1 MNVSKMSKRK
11 LKLPKKKK
19 QNKIDE
25 GPYVPHPCYWDKEL
39 RTGVDLIT
47 LPELKFTVSPEWRK
61 ERNEQLRNS
70 KWEFAKTE
78 KNTQSKQ
85 NRIIAKQ
92 IYWEANE
99 KVLSHQCDVLCIKY
113 NEPEPIPN
121 KLKHRWLNDEQKRK
135 NAKYVD
141 KWNHWLFN
149 DDYRIYTLKDKILKE
164 ERNRIKEL
172 RKQRWL
178 ELTEEQRLQIID
190 NEKKQKEEEERKRY
204 RSIYVEPSSGSISA
218 SNGMA
223 VIINPNDTPE
233 QIAEK
238 KAELKEAYRES
249 LR

>member
-1 MNVSKMSKRK
+1 MKKRK
-11 LKLPKKKK
+11 LKLPKSKK
-19 QNKIDE
+19 QNKLDE
-25 GPYVPHPCYWDKEL
+25 GPYVPHPYYWDKEL
-39 RTGVDLIT
+39 RTGIDLIT
-47 LPELKFTVSPEWRK
+47 LPELEFTVSPEWRK

-70 KWEFAKTE
+70 KWEFTKTE
-78 KNTQSKQ
+78 KDTISKQ
-85 NRIIAKQ
+85 NKIISKQ

-99 KVLSHQCDVLCIKY
+99 LELSHKCKVLGIEYK
-113 NEPEPIPN
+113 EPEPIPN
-121 KLKHRWLNDEQKRK
+121 KLKHTWLNDDQKRK
-135 NAKYVD
+135 DAKYVD

-190 NEKKQKEEEERKRY
+190 NEKKQKEEEERKRS
-204 RSIYVEPSSGSISA
+204 RSIYVEPSSGSISEP
-218 SNGMA
+218 NGMTI
-223 VIINPNDTPE
+223 IINPNDTPQ
-233 QIAEK
+233 QIAKK